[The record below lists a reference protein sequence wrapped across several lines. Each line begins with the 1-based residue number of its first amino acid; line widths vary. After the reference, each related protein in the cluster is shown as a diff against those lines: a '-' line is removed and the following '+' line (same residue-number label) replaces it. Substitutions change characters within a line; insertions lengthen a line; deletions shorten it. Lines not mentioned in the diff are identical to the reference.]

1 MIDLNYEK
9 LVNGPDIV
17 SRIDGVLELKD
28 LKRQTLADFCGFS
41 VPNIARWKTKGFL
54 PDVRIGVAMSD
65 FLNVNLRWL
74 LTGGENCTTDLDPK
88 DYAILDK
95 FHALSE
101 SKQKAVRALID
112 ALYEDKENNIL

>member
-1 MIDLNYEK
+1 M
-9 LVNGPDIV
+9 PD
-17 SRIDGVLELKD
+17 
-28 LKRQTLADFCGFS
+28 
-41 VPNIARWKTKGFL
+41 ARSA
-54 PDVRIGVAMSD
+54 VAMSD

-74 LTGGENCTTDLDPK
+74 LTGVENCTTDLDPK